1 MPQPKGMLTSVER
14 NMCGSSRVLGF
25 KGLGFRV

>member
-1 MPQPKGMLTSVER
+1 MFRSRDVAHQMAVRKLT
-14 NMCGSSRVLGF
+14 GGLGF